1 MLTSKSKGFI
11 DLVRP
16 FTLLAPII
24 VSICIMIASLIYN
37 SNENLSSV
45 FWFVV
50 LPASISLALLNGASN
65 ALNQITDLETDKLS
79 KPYRSIPRGDVKI
92 SEATI
97 ICILLYLISIV
108 ISLMINPIF
117 FLFVSLIIIF
127 TVTYSIPP
135 RLKDKLY
142 FNMVWLGIPR
152 GLLGILASWSVFGN
166 IIHPLPI
173 TIGIIAMV
181 YLIGG
186 SITKDI
192 TDAKADKLTGTKTLI
207 NTYGVRNAAM
217 IALPFMIFPFAFI
230 PMLIHAGFLDFQFIF
245 LSLLVIP
252 SFFVFYLM
260 IRDNT
265 NVNRLENSLSWA
277 FMYATYFLFAFG
289 FSILTITG

>member
-1 MLTSKSKGFI
+1 
-11 DLVRP
+11 
-16 FTLLAPII
+16 
-24 VSICIMIASLIYN
+24 MIASLIYN

>member
-1 MLTSKSKGFI
+1 MFASKTKGFI

-24 VSICIMIASLIYN
+24 VSICIMIASFIYN
-37 SNENLSSV
+37 GNENLSSV
-45 FWFVV
+45 FWFVI
-50 LPASISLALLNGASN
+50 LPASISLAFLNGASN
-65 ALNQITDLETDKLS
+65 ALNQIADLKTDKLS

-92 SEATI
+92 SEAVI
-97 ICILLYLISIV
+97 ICIFLYLISFS
-108 ISLMINPIF
+108 ISIMISPIF
-117 FLFVSLIIIF
+117 CLFVSLIIIF

-142 FNMVWLGIPR
+142 FNMLWVGIPR

-166 IIHPLPI
+166 IMHPLPI

-192 TDAKADKLTGTKTLI
+192 TDAKADKQTGTKTLV

-230 PMLIHAGFLDFQFIF
+230 PMLIHVGFLDLQFIF

-265 NVNRLENSLSWA
+265 NVKRLENSSSWA

-289 FSILTITG
+289 FSILAIAG